1 VCKIVRVSYDLLFGR
16 DSVCVHW
23 VAFDGRL
30 SEKFKELDHVF
41 SLSSKITQEML
52 ECDGMDL
59 LEYRITELL
68 YKLYIELFGGKA
80 KRHHY
85 TSRVEGHIRA
95 AYMYPLRVEDIA
107 RDLNLDRHYLA
118 RIFKEKTGKTISEY
132 IISVRMEEA
141 KNYLKQDFSVED
153 TARLCG
159 YKDVSNFSKLFIRE
173 KCRIRR
179 AACKRNNRRVCHKL
193 EHFTNSRRFQT
204 FYSV

>member
-1 VCKIVRVSYDLLFGR
+1 MCKIVRVSYDLLFGR

-41 SLSSKITQEML
+41 PLSSKITQEML

-85 TSRVEGHIRA
+85 A

-118 RIFKEKTGKTISEY
+118 RIFKEKTGKTISE
-132 IISVRMEEA
+132 
-141 KNYLKQDFSVED
+141 L
-153 TARLCG
+153 L
-159 YKDVSNFSKLFIRE
+159 
-173 KCRIRR
+173 
-179 AACKRNNRRVCHKL
+179 
-193 EHFTNSRRFQT
+193 
-204 FYSV
+204 